1 MRVDLFDFELP
12 EGRIAERPAVP
23 RDSARLLHVT
33 ARGREDLKISDLPAL
48 LRPGDTLVLN
58 DTRVIPARLLGMRAR
73 VPEKWG
79 PVFGKDTGHDKA
91 VVPVEFLL
99 HRRIAPDAWQGF
111 AKPGKRL
118 KVGQTVEF
126 PEGLKGEVVAKDAA
140 LVTLQFN
147 HAGEALTEVFERV
160 GHVPLPPYIRRADD
174 AGDRADYQTM
184 HAAKPGAVAAPTAGL
199 HMTPALVAALDKK
212 GVARTHVTLHVGAGT
227 FLPVN
232 VDDTK
237 DHVMHAEWG
246 EIGAAAAAE
255 LRATKA
261 RGGRIVAVGTTSLR
275 LMESAAADD
284 GTMAPFSGETSLF
297 ITPGYRFKTA
307 DMLLTNFHLPRS
319 TLFMLVCAFAGMETA
334 RAAYAHAIKEGY
346 RFYSYG
352 DACLFERAS

>member
-12 EGRIAERPAVP
+12 EGRIAERPATP
-23 RDSARLLHVT
+23 RDSARLLVVT
-33 ARGREDLKISDLPAL
+33 QAGLRDHRVSDLPAL
-48 LRPGDTLVLN
+48 VKGGDTLVLN
-58 DTRVIPARLLGMRAR
+58 DTRVVPARLLGER
-73 VPEKWG
+73 G
-79 PVFGKDTGHDKA
+79 
-91 VVPVEFLL
+91 VVKVEFLL

-118 KVGQTVEF
+118 KVGQTVIF
-126 PEGLKGEVVAKDAA
+126 PQGLTGEVMAKDAQF
-140 LVTLQFN
+140 VTLRFN
-147 HAGEALTEVFERV
+147 RSGEALTAAFDAV

-174 AGDRADYQTM
+174 AEDRADYQTM

-199 HMTPALVAALDKK
+199 HMTPNLVSALDEK
-212 GVARTHVTLHVGAGT
+212 GVTRTHVTLHVGAGT

-232 VDDTK
+232 VDDTT

-246 EIGAAAAAE
+246 EVSAEAAHDLAQT
-255 LRATKA
+255 RA

-275 LMESAAADD
+275 LLESAASAD
-284 GTMAPFSGETSLF
+284 GVISPFANETSLF

-319 TLFMLVCAFAGMETA
+319 TLFMLVCAFAGMEAA
-334 RAAYAHAIKEGY
+334 RAAYAHAIAEGY

-352 DACLFERAS
+352 DACLFERAR

>member
-23 RDSARLLHVT
+23 RDSARLLYVT
-33 ARGREDLKISDLPAL
+33 PAGLSDRKVSDLPDL
-48 LRPGDTLVLN
+48 LRPRDMLVLN
-58 DTRVIPARLLGMRAR
+58 DTRVIPARLHGTR
-73 VPEKWG
+73 G
-79 PVFGKDTGHDKA
+79 
-91 VVPVEFLL
+91 VVSVEFLL
-99 HRRIAPDAWQGF
+99 HRRTAPDTWQGF

-118 KVGQTVEF
+118 KVGHVVVF
-126 PEGLKGEVVAKDAA
+126 GAGLTGDVIAKDAA
-140 LVTLQFN
+140 LVTLRFN
-147 HAGEALTEVFERV
+147 RSGEALTAAFESI

-174 AGDRADYQTM
+174 ARDRVDYQTM

-199 HMTPALVAALDKK
+199 HMTPDLVAALDAR
-212 GVARTHVTLHVGAGT
+212 GISRTHITLHVGAGT

-232 VDDTK
+232 VDDTE

-246 EIGAAAAAE
+246 EIGAASAGKIMAA
-255 LRATKA
+255 RASE
-261 RGGRIVAVGTTSLR
+261 GRIVAVGTTSLR
-275 LMESAAADD
+275 LMESAAGDD
-284 GTMAPFSGETSLF
+284 GSLAPWSGETSLF

-334 RAAYAHAIKEGY
+334 CAAYTHAIHEGY

-352 DACLFERAS
+352 DACLFERAP